1 MWNTVQTQEDTN
13 QFLKETYGLH
23 DSTIHSILY
32 ESGNYVDEERA
43 MHFPELRRIT
53 VTLHSQCCPVVELVF
68 EGVTAL
74 NLRPPGENYLGD
86 IFDCTLLA
94 ENDEIFFAD
103 CFLGAADRTY
113 QGTWITAR
121 HLRWRFRL

>member
-1 MWNTVQTQEDTN
+1 MWNTVQTQEDADR
-13 QFLKETYGLH
+13 FLKKTCGLH

-32 ESGNYVDEERA
+32 ESGNYVDEEGA
-43 MHFPELRRIT
+43 MHFPELRRVT
-53 VTLHSQCCPVVELVF
+53 VTLHSQWCPAMELVF

-94 ENDEIFFAD
+94 GNEEIFFAD
-103 CFLGAADRTY
+103 CELGTADRTH

-121 HLRWRFRL
+121 HLKWRFLS